1 MPPKKDA
8 WGSFTPA
15 QWTKMLT
22 SQLPVPFSI
31 SPKVRIASNTYAK
44 SITPCVWQQAEML
57 NAGILDIQEKTK
69 PHHCSYCGL
78 TGHNIATCPKKHDEA
93 AAELEAA
100 LSANAALKRDNRSL
114 VRAQSMDKLSEEIVN
129 DLASRG
135 SSSRGSASRVS
146 KTGTLLYEPHQF
158 PGRKDDAELVKTLE
172 KLQAS
177 KVGLSISMD
186 VMFRSSHSQF
196 KRQFQAVELDVGV
209 GIDETSTLV
218 SLLGKR
224 HKLKVKNAVDEAML
238 SLKQTK
244 KRDVAVLEAEKAEL
258 RLSVIDK
265 KQDIERRSV
274 QLGLRSRSAS
284 SSRSGTENSLG
295 CSSSALNI

>member
-1 MPPKKDA
+1 MMRAGLPKGFVVTA
-8 WGSFTPA
+8 
-15 QWTKMLT
+15 
-22 SQLPVPFSI
+22 
-31 SPKVRIASNTYAK
+31 KVRITSNTYAK
-44 SITPCVWQQAEML
+44 SITPCVWQQADLL
-57 NAGILDIQEKTK
+57 NSGIHAIQTTTT
-69 PHHCSYCGL
+69 PHHCSYCGF
-78 TGHNIATCPKKHDEA
+78 TGHNVATCPKKQAEA
-93 AAELEAA
+93 AAELK
-100 LSANAALKRDNRSL
+100 SANETIVSLQRDNRSL
-114 VRAQSMDKLSEEIVN
+114 VRSLSMDKLSEEIVN

-135 SSSRGSASRVS
+135 SSSRGSARGS
-146 KTGTLLYEPHQF
+146 KTGTLLYEPNQF
-158 PGRKDDAELVKTLE
+158 PDRKDDAELVKDLE

-196 KRQFQAVELDVGV
+196 KRLFQAVELDVGV

-224 HKLKVKNAVDEAML
+224 QKLKVKTAVDEAML

-265 KQDIERRSV
+265 QQDIERRSV

-284 SSRSGTENSLG
+284 SSRSGTENSYG